1 MKARVFLCVAG
12 VACFLAA
19 CGGGSKPSSEPPP
32 PTLKVAPASVPH
44 IDPYRASLNYARC
57 MRARGIAHPD
67 PDPNGDFHLT
77 PAQERRMRASATQT
91 QIQAGDKACFHYL
104 KGTVS
109 TKPLSRAA
117 MRAALEPLRDL
128 KRCLQGFGYLEG
140 KPIVRNL
147 SRGRAMFGFETAP
160 TPRNARDREKLQ
172 NAQHTC
178 ERRVQL
184 AKRID
189 AIVKADRGEGY

>member
-1 MKARVFLCVAG
+1 V
-12 VACFLAA
+12 
-19 CGGGSKPSSEPPP
+19 P
-32 PTLKVAPASVPH
+32 PTVPASGVPH

-67 PDPNGDFHLT
+67 PAPNGDFHLT
-77 PAQERRMRASATQT
+77 LAQERRMRASATQK
-91 QIQAGDKACFHYL
+91 QIEAGDKACFHYL

-109 TKPLSRAA
+109 TKPLSPAA
-117 MRAALEPLRDL
+117 KRAALVPLRDL
-128 KRCLQGFGYLEG
+128 KRCLHGFGYAEG
-140 KPIVRNL
+140 RPIVRSL
-147 SRGRAMFGFETAP
+147 SRGRAMFGFESG
-160 TPRNARDREKLQ
+160 PRPQNAQERTKLE

-178 ERRVQL
+178 EQRVQL